1 MLKVEE
7 FVNPVYFVM
16 KINLTVCLVFT
27 FLRTHI
33 LASSKIP
40 CLARVTVPKEISE
53 KLFLYIKRYISD
65 FCGILNYNFKSTKQL
80 KYKISSK
87 LVKVCL
93 TQS

>member
-1 MLKVEE
+1 
-7 FVNPVYFVM
+7 M

-33 LASSKIP
+33 LVSGKIP
-40 CLARVTVPKEISE
+40 YLARVTTPTEISE

-80 KYKISSK
+80 KYKINSK